1 MSVVSPASISSS
13 GESFF
18 LSHPSF
24 HLFSCF
30 IGSAN
35 TPSSSSVVPP
45 TRSSSIAD
53 LASGHFQINKC
64 LFEVGRR
71 LGWEEFLLLKTLYI
85 ETLCLRILSCVNTL
99 QEVYQHS
106 IENRIGVTRRDG
118 LIKENMRLSRQE
130 LLALLA
136 YRLQILIPTSE
147 VLTKKDTRNMGAKD
161 AISSLQN
168 LLGTLPTVEEIEISK
183 ESRLVECLVKCYVNM
198 TSKQRNVLKQCFA
211 ACLGLNADTAT
222 IFEMFADQFM
232 RPPEEVV
239 MMFTSSMRQA
249 QCHRSAYI
257 ELQENLQKHS
267 IPHEEIH
274 IPGVFIA

>member
-1 MSVVSPASISSS
+1 M
-13 GESFF
+13 
-18 LSHPSF
+18 
-24 HLFSCF
+24 
-30 IGSAN
+30 
-35 TPSSSSVVPP
+35 
-45 TRSSSIAD
+45 
-53 LASGHFQINKC
+53 
-64 LFEVGRR
+64 GRR

-85 ETLCLRILSCVNTL
+85 ETLCLRILSGVNTL
-99 QEVYQHS
+99 QEVYRHS
-106 IENRIGVTRRDG
+106 IENEIGATRRDG
-118 LIKENMRLSRQE
+118 LIKENMGLSRQE

-147 VLTKKDTRNMGAKD
+147 VLTKEDTRNMGAKD
-161 AISSLQN
+161 GISNLQD

-183 ESRLVECLVKCYVNM
+183 GSRLVECLVKCYVNM
-198 TSKQRNVLKQCFA
+198 TSKQRNELKQCFA
-211 ACLGLNADTAT
+211 TCLGLNAETAT
-222 IFEMFADQFM
+222 VFKMFVDQFM

>member
-1 MSVVSPASISSS
+1 M
-13 GESFF
+13 
-18 LSHPSF
+18 
-24 HLFSCF
+24 
-30 IGSAN
+30 
-35 TPSSSSVVPP
+35 
-45 TRSSSIAD
+45 
-53 LASGHFQINKC
+53 
-64 LFEVGRR
+64 GRR

-85 ETLCLRILSCVNTL
+85 KTLCLRILFDVNTP

-106 IENRIGVTRRDG
+106 LENEIGATRRDG

-161 AISSLQN
+161 AISSLQD
-168 LLGTLPTVEEIEISK
+168 LLGALPTVEEIEISK

-232 RPPEEVV
+232 RPTPPEEVV

-267 IPHEEIH
+267 IPHQEIH